1 MPSIRAEN
9 LEMAYQVML
18 LFTRHYRHLSST
30 QGCGSSPRS
39 RARVG

>member
-9 LEMAYQVML
+9 LEMAYQVTL

-30 QGCGSSPRS
+30 
-39 RARVG
+39 